1 MKKKQ
6 LLIFSAFLFSFV
18 INAQN
23 KLDFNIP
30 QEQAAFSSKAKS
42 VDPDFSKQS
51 IQFSKAVGDTL
62 YYQDFDGR
70 VTTRVVYCQ

>member
-30 QEQAAFSSKAKS
+30 QEQAAF
-42 VDPDFSKQS
+42 
-51 IQFSKAVGDTL
+51 
-62 YYQDFDGR
+62 
-70 VTTRVVYCQ
+70 